1 MSWPLHSAQVKRLRR
16 AHSVLGLTLA
26 GLLYLICLSGALAVF
41 HEEFERW
48 EQPRVAESRIWSA
61 PQVARAVDR
70 FRAELATLPDKLYVV
85 LPSAGLPRMHLSADG
100 HERYVTPDGGLDV
113 APADGWTHML
123 VHLHNQLLLPEAVG
137 LIVTG
142 STGALLCAL
151 ILNGL
156 LSHPN
161 LVKDL
166 FRWRRDRS
174 EVLHHTDLH
183 NRLGVWGSPFFLMFG
198 LTGAFFGLIGVLA
211 TAGAE
216 RWFDGD
222 REAVIAS
229 VYGADVEVTA
239 APSQVDYRR
248 ALSELARLAPDA
260 TPIYLMIQSPGT
272 ERQFVEVGATL
283 PGRLIYSEIYRFDAS
298 GAPLGHQGLSDGPLA
313 RQIAY
318 SVYRLH
324 FGHFGGWAS
333 KLLYGVLGLALAWV
347 CVSGVDIWLARRDH
361 RSVVNGLWDG
371 LVWGF
376 PTALA
381 VSAAAALGEVPAT
394 GALLAAL
401 GLMPVLAASI
411 ADAARRRR
419 ALGWALAAALAA
431 VLATHLWRFGLLP
444 GNGAVA
450 GVNGAVAAVSFA
462 IAWRSGRR
470 RSRHSHARA
479 KRHDVRRNFPP
490 RATGVAQE
498 PLHTEK
504 IGEQP

>member
-123 VHLHNQLLLPEAVG
+123 VHLHTVLLLPETVG

-142 STGALLCAL
+142 SIGALLCAL

-161 LVKDL
+161 LIRDL

-198 LTGAFFGLIGVLA
+198 LTGAFFGLIGVLVA
-211 TAGAE
+211 AGAE

-248 ALSELARLAPDA
+248 ALSELARLAPAA

-272 ERQFVEVGATL
+272 ERQFLEIGATL

-298 GAPLGHQGLSDGPLA
+298 GTPLGHQGLSDGPLA

-347 CVSGVDIWLARRDH
+347 CVSGVNIWLARRDH

-371 LVWGF
+371 LVWGL
-376 PTALA
+376 P
-381 VSAAAALGEVPAT
+381 
-394 GALLAAL
+394 
-401 GLMPVLAASI
+401 
-411 ADAARRRR
+411 
-419 ALGWALAAALAA
+419 AALAA
-431 VLATHLWRFGLLP
+431 SATAALLEGPAPATFLAALALLPTATGAGLLGRPQLRAVLALCLAALAVVHAWRFGIDQP
-444 GNGAVA
+444 PVA
-450 GVNGAVAAVSFA
+450 TVIDGVLVAMALYLARPQLTALRAPSSA
-462 IAWRSGRR
+462 RASGRR
-470 RSRHSHARA
+470 APHGNQEAR
-479 KRHDVRRNFPP
+479 
-490 RATGVAQE
+490 
-498 PLHTEK
+498 
-504 IGEQP
+504 